1 MNADL
6 NDDRDEIRAAMP
18 TQQKTPS
25 KQSKKSK
32 SSSKRRH
39 SGDSI
44 VEREVTEKNIEPK
57 NTIDDEI
64 KLLQSQLPLVDKAE
78 LLKWQESIQNETIV
92 CTCELIECED
102 ENESTELAQAD
113 SGSDLNMKNQLPE
126 DTENNFM
133 KPNVP
138 IENIALSKLSF
149 DETNMSI
156 SEKDSSSS
164 TSSTMIGAQQPILQQ
179 PQAPQ
184 PTKKVTVKSIFDLDY
199 EEDDDPLIQIN
210 HNNNDTSLLI
220 NNYNISSKSDSI
232 LNNNNKD
239 NSNNEISNDKNKE
252 NCDDVKFDSEAIIN
266 PMFSGVPSKG
276 TESLTK
282 NIAFSSM
289 AGQNDDHDNDVS
301 AVPIVYTQEL
311 DR

>member
-1 MNADL
+1 MNTDL
-6 NDDRDEIRAAMP
+6 NDDLDEIRATTP
-18 TQQKTPS
+18 TQQKSPS

-39 SGDSI
+39 SGDST
-44 VEREVTEKNIEPK
+44 VEREMTEKNIEPK

-64 KLLQSQLPLVDKAE
+64 QSLKSQLPLVDKAE
-78 LLKWQESIQNETIV
+78 LLKWQELIQNETIE
-92 CTCELIECED
+92 CTCKLIECEN
-102 ENESTELAQAD
+102 ENESSELAQAN

-149 DETNMSI
+149 DETNISI
-156 SEKDSSSS
+156 SAKDSSSS
-164 TSSTMIGAQQPILQQ
+164 TSSTIVAAQQPILHQ
-179 PQAPQ
+179 PQAQQ

-199 EEDDDPLIQIN
+199 EEDPLIQIN

-239 NSNNEISNDKNKE
+239 NSNNEISNDKNKQ
-252 NCDDVKFDSEAIIN
+252 NCDEVKFDSETITN
-266 PMFSGVPSKG
+266 PMFSCVPLKG
-276 TESLTK
+276 TESTTK
-282 NIAFSSM
+282 NIAFPSM
-289 AGQNDDHDNDVS
+289 AGQSDDNDDELS
-301 AVPIVYTQEL
+301 AVPIVYTQKL

>member
-6 NDDRDEIRAAMP
+6 NDDLDEIRAATP

-44 VEREVTEKNIEPK
+44 NEREVTEMNIEPK

-64 KLLQSQLPLVDKAE
+64 QSLRRQLPLVDKAE
-78 LLKWQESIQNETIV
+78 LLKWQEAIQNETIV

-102 ENESTELAQAD
+102 ENECSELAAAD
-113 SGSDLNMKNQLPE
+113 SGSDLKMKNQLPE
-126 DTENNFM
+126 DTEINCM

-138 IENIALSKLSF
+138 TENIALSKLSF
-149 DETNMSI
+149 DETNKSI
-156 SEKDSSSS
+156 SANESSSS
-164 TSSTMIGAQQPILQQ
+164 TSTIVGAEQPILHK

-184 PTKKVTVKSIFDLDY
+184 PMKKVAVKSIFDLDY

-239 NSNNEISNDKNKE
+239 NSNNEISNDKNKQ
-252 NCDDVKFDSEAIIN
+252 NCDEVKFDSEAITN
-266 PMFSGVPSKG
+266 PILSCVPLKG
-276 TESLTK
+276 TESMQK
-282 NIAFSSM
+282 NIAFPSV
-289 AGQNDDHDNDVS
+289 AGQSDDNDNELS

>member
-6 NDDRDEIRAAMP
+6 NDDLDEIRVA

-25 KQSKKSK
+25 KQNKKSK

-44 VEREVTEKNIEPK
+44 VEKEVTEKNIEPK
-57 NTIDDEI
+57 NNIDDEI
-64 KLLQSQLPLVDKAE
+64 QSLQSQLPLVDKAE
-78 LLKWQESIQNETIV
+78 LLKWQELIQNETIV

-102 ENESTELAQAD
+102 ENESSELAQAD
-113 SGSDLNMKNQLPE
+113 SGSDLYKKNQLPE

-138 IENIALSKLSF
+138 TENIALSKLSF
-149 DETNMSI
+149 DEMNMSI
-156 SEKDSSSS
+156 SAKDSSSS
-164 TSSTMIGAQQPILQQ
+164 TSSTIVGAQQPILHQ

-199 EEDDDPLIQIN
+199 EEDPLIQIN

-239 NSNNEISNDKNKE
+239 NSNNEISNDKNKQ
-252 NCDDVKFDSEAIIN
+252 NCDEVKFDSEAITN
-266 PMFSGVPSKG
+266 PLFSGVPLKG
-276 TESLTK
+276 TESMTK
-282 NIAFSSM
+282 NIAFPST
-289 AGQNDDHDNDVS
+289 AGQSDDNDNEMS
-301 AVPIVYTQEL
+301 AVPIVYTQKL
-311 DR
+311 DQ